1 MRIERTIKIG
11 APIQKVWD
19 EVMDVPGVAA
29 LMPGL
34 EKIERIDE
42 KTYKSVVK
50 SKVAAVAVTF
60 ELLTTITEMEPP
72 TLIKTAT
79 DGKALGGLGRV
90 SQNQTLRMKAISDE
104 ETELSYEADVI
115 LVGRL
120 GTFGERIFRA
130 KAIEMGDRFIE
141 AFVKKVVAGGVGG

>member
-1 MRIERTIKIG
+1 MRIERTIKID

-50 SKVAAVAVTF
+50 SKVAAVSVSF

-72 TLIKTAT
+72 SLIKTST

-90 SQNQTLRMKAISDE
+90 SHHQTLRMRAISDN

-120 GTFGERIFRA
+120 ATFGERIFRA

-141 AFVKKVVAGGVGG
+141 AFVKKVVAGGGGG